1 MARTIG
7 DIARLAG
14 VSKATVSRVLNN
26 KPDVD
31 PATRERI
38 LRIIEE
44 ENFVPSF
51 TASNLASGH
60 NRFISMLMP
69 TSLWNFLSDVIKG
82 VAEVISLSAYQLV
95 LHVLPDTLDA
105 EAQCKYIE
113 NILAMKLT
121 AGLLAFF
128 PKDSAPYLEQLY
140 QQGFPVVILDDQRPL
155 AAAPWI
161 GADNKGGAYIAVQH
175 LLRLGH
181 RHIAHISLPQHLL
194 FARERY
200 QGYCQALEEAGIA
213 LDPELVVAGDF
224 PMQSGQHAAEK
235 LFHLPPERRPTAI
248 FASLD
253 MQAYGVIHAAQQYG
267 LRIPDDIALVGFDD
281 NETSLI
287 VHPSLTTIRQ
297 PRYEMGQRGVQLLLS
312 IIEESRVHA
321 HNSNSPKSRSVQP
334 PVRLQLPMTL
344 VVRDSSQPSQ

>member
-51 TASNLASGH
+51 TASNLASGR
-60 NRFISMLMP
+60 NRFISLLLP
-69 TSLWNFLSDVIKG
+69 SPLWGFLSDAIRG
-82 VAEVISLSAYQLV
+82 VAEVVSLSAYQLV
-95 LHVLPDTLDA
+95 LHVLPDAIDRD
-105 EAQCKYIE
+105 AQCKYIE

-128 PKDSAPYLEQLY
+128 PGASASYLEDLY
-140 QQGFPVVILDDQRPL
+140 QQGVPVVIFDDQQPPV
-155 AAAPWI
+155 AAPWV
-161 GADNKGGAYIAVQH
+161 GVDNEGGAYMAVQH

-181 RHIAHISLPQHLL
+181 SRIAHITLPQKML

-200 QGYCQALEEAGIA
+200 AGYRRALEEAGIE
-213 LDPELVVAGDF
+213 LDPELVIDGDF
-224 PMQSGQHAAEK
+224 PLQSGKEAAEK
-235 LFHLPPERRPTAI
+235 LFPHRPTAI
-248 FASLD
+248 FACID
-253 MQAYGVIHAAQQYG
+253 TQAYGVMQAAQEHG
-267 LRIPDDIALVGFDD
+267 LQIPDEIALVGFDD
-281 NETSLI
+281 NETSLL
-287 VHPSLTTIRQ
+287 VRPSLTTIRQ
-297 PRYEMGQRGVQLLLS
+297 PRYEMGQRGVELLLAM
-312 IIEESRVHA
+312 IEEARIRS
-321 HNSNSPKSRSVQP
+321 SNMENNAPVWSQPSPT
-334 PVRLQLPMTL
+334 RLYLSGSL
-344 VVRDSSQPSQ
+344 VVRESSGSSK